1 MVLPFHRTKTTSCS
15 GFDVA
20 NYCQRAK
27 VFWIV
32 VNILHSKKT
41 LSPQIHFSDTAV
53 SFEVHCWTATTD
65 TKKLESEDLTGKS
78 ILKDCALLQ
87 ADLAKTNQTPQKR
100 MQGGWNDT
108 LQLENLHVL
117 DLITHLCL
125 SPEAEKGTGQNN
137 EDSIWQWL

>member
-20 NYCQRAK
+20 NYCQRVK

-65 TKKLESEDLTGKS
+65 TKKLESEDLVVNWEVNIEGLCFITSRPGKNKS
-78 ILKDCALLQ
+78 NTTKKNA
-87 ADLAKTNQTPQKR
+87 R
-100 MQGGWNDT
+100 R
-108 LQLENLHVL
+108 LE
-117 DLITHLCL
+117 
-125 SPEAEKGTGQNN
+125 
-137 EDSIWQWL
+137 